1 MKNYI
6 IYSDLVFD
14 KELFIDLLKA
24 KMRYLGFNLEVKNY
38 QKNYQIYNKHYSEY
52 VFSFNENKDLVFE
65 FEFYLDSFLN
75 SFFPRVDRFS
85 SITFKKYNTIFTRF
99 ENEVERE
106 AYKKLTEKRFEDERL
121 REIKAEHLVDI
132 IVNFT
137 TKEVNNINKEKKKV
151 TKEIELQ
158 RYDIDIWELF
168 YLGVKSKNITLT
180 IVNKIKREDIIK
192 NPKRPVSQLRVDVD
206 HLIEDMGKE
215 RKDMKKEINRG
226 RTFVK
231 CSEYNNTRQSKKSYI
246 LPSFTLNL
254 YVDNSISFN
263 QFFNYT
269 KESTFFSNDRVKD
282 IDRIKKFIEVL
293 NEQANRLYEME
304 SNLDKASALE
314 VINWKQTWFL
324 EFKKVL
330 FEKI

>member
-1 MKNYI
+1 MKNKINYFCFN
-6 IYSDLVFD
+6 LVFD
-14 KELFIDLLKA
+14 KEVFIDLLKE
-24 KMRYLGFNLEVKNY
+24 KMSYLGFNLEVKNY
-38 QKNYQIYNKHYSEY
+38 PIYHNLHNHSEY
-52 VFSFNENKDLVFE
+52 VFIFNENKDLVFE
-65 FEFYLDSFLN
+65 FKFYLDSFLD
-75 SFFPRVDRFS
+75 SFPRGARFS
-85 SITFKKYNTIFTRF
+85 SIIFKKYNTIFTRF
-99 ENEVERE
+99 GNEVARE
-106 AYKKLTEKRFEDERL
+106 AYKKLTEKRFEVEWL

-132 IVNFT
+132 IVNYA

-180 IVNKIKREDIIK
+180 IVNKLKREDIIK

-269 KESTFFSNDRVKD
+269 KVSTFKSNDRVKD

>member
-14 KELFIDLLKA
+14 KEVFIDLLKE
-24 KMRYLGFNLEVKNY
+24 KMSYLGFNLEVKNY
-38 QKNYQIYNKHYSEY
+38 QKNFIYNKHYSEY

-75 SFFPRVDRFS
+75 SFFSRVARFS
-85 SITFKKYNTIFTRF
+85 FITFKKYNTIFTRF

>member
-14 KELFIDLLKA
+14 KELFIDLLKE

>member
-1 MKNYI
+1 MKNKINYFNLLF
-6 IYSDLVFD
+6 DEEVF
-14 KELFIDLLKA
+14 INLLKE
-24 KMRYLGFNLEVKNY
+24 KMSYLGFCKNY
-38 QKNYQIYNKHYSEY
+38 KIYYNHSEY

-65 FEFYLDSFLN
+65 FKFYLDSFLN
-75 SFFPRVDRFS
+75 EYSFFSRFARFS
-85 SITFKKYNTIFTRF
+85 SITFKKQNTIFTRF

-106 AYKKLTEKRFEDERL
+106 AYKKLTEKRFEDEKL

-180 IVNKIKREDIIK
+180 IVNKLKREDIIK

-330 FEKI
+330 LEKI

>member
-1 MKNYI
+1 MKNKI
-6 IYSDLVFD
+6 IYLNLVFD
-14 KELFIDLLKA
+14 EEVFIKLLKE
-24 KMRYLGFNLEVKNY
+24 KMSYLGFNLEENY
-38 QKNYQIYNKHYSEY
+38 PFVNLKYKMYE
-52 VFSFNENKDLVFE
+52 FSFNENKDLVFE
-65 FEFYLDSFLN
+65 FNFFLESETPN
-75 SFFPRVDRFS
+75 KLSYIS
-85 SITFKKYNTIFTRF
+85 FKKYNTIFTRF
-99 ENEVERE
+99 ENAVERE
-106 AYKKLTEKRFEDERL
+106 ANEKLTEKRFEDERF

-132 IVNFT
+132 IVNYA
-137 TKEVNNINKEKKKV
+137 TKEVNNIKKEKKKI

-158 RYDIDIWELF
+158 RYDVDIWELF

-180 IVNKIKREDIIK
+180 IVNKLKREYIIK
-192 NPKRPVSQLRVDVD
+192 NPKSPVSQLRVDVD

-246 LPSFTLNL
+246 IPSFTLNL

-304 SNLDKASALE
+304 SNLDKVSALE
-314 VINWKQTWFL
+314 FINWKQTWFL

-330 FEKI
+330 FE